1 MKTCREWS
9 RLQLEIQRVVP
20 ALEHLS
26 QPDQFN
32 FAFLMN
38 LDAQVHLHVVRRYAL
53 PRRWHDLDFVDPH
66 WGSAF
71 GDEQRVLEPDQLQ
84 PLADEIRSQLA

>member
-20 ALEHLS
+20 ALEHLA
-26 QPDQFN
+26 QPDQVN

-84 PLADEIRSQLA
+84 PLADELRSQLA